1 MAIKIFV
8 VKLVQKVASC
18 QHWQRRYDRRSVL
31 GSQSRHHRCHRWW
44 LWEKEDTRENYWSSG
59 FCGCFSVSPTDGL
72 NFGGLGGWYQA
83 GHSPNTLG
91 RWSYWWS
98 NHAIVWTVS
107 HPTSTHFY
115 DEIMNFLHVLFYI
128 DSFLSNFR
136 LQVLRKH
143 EWLMGLSSLYLLRF
157 SLRVEE
163 VSNLLLLWKL
173 LCINNILYAS

>member
-1 MAIKIFV
+1 MTGAQFWAPRAVITGATGGGCGRKKIRERTTEAAASVAVFLFHQQMVLILV
-8 VKLVQKVASC
+8 VLVA
-18 QHWQRRYDRRSVL
+18 
-31 GSQSRHHRCHRWW
+31 
-44 LWEKEDTRENYWSSG
+44 DTI
-59 FCGCFSVSPTDGL
+59 V
-72 NFGGLGGWYQA
+72 A